1 MSTITNS
8 NVRAYNKEEGSFN
21 PYRNLS
27 SYGKSVGHKLPVK
40 VSKHKAIVSKRELH
54 FLRTG
59 LLVTTLSLLFCLYAI
74 FQMTKVADTQ
84 YRERMMLKNSKTA
97 QKMELQLSN
106 VSGDM
111 VTFTSDNHTFITK
124 VHSDIVNYLTL
135 GDSYEVIYDNGE
147 LTTVTKIN
155 K

>member
-1 MSTITNS
+1 MSTLTNQ
-8 NVRAYNKEEGSFN
+8 NVREYKQQGSFN
-21 PYRNLS
+21 PYGVS

-40 VSKHKAIVSKRELH
+40 VPKHKTIVSKKELN

-59 LLVTTLSLLFCLYAI
+59 MLVTTLSLAFTLFMM
-74 FQMTKVADTQ
+74 FQMIKISDTQ
-84 YRERMMLKNSKTA
+84 YRERMMLKNSKSSQT
-97 QKMELQLSN
+97 MFVELAN

-124 VHSDIVNYLTL
+124 VPTDIVNYLTL

-147 LTTVTKIN
+147 LTTVTKRN